1 MNDSNTIENTPTPKT
16 DFIEHLQNF
25 GEAGMYFSGSMG
37 LALATVYFRQLEIV
51 LATAYI
57 TALIY
62 SALSF
67 DNAPRM
73 TFFRVAAI
81 TTGVVIGIREL
92 LILFWIPV
100 TSVIIVVLA
109 IALIIYLGYRHL
121 QIVFTQEKKR

>member
-1 MNDSNTIENTPTPKT
+1 MTNTLETAPTPKT
-16 DFIEHLQNF
+16 DLLEHFQNF

-51 LATAYI
+51 LAIAYI

-67 DNAPRM
+67 DDFPRM
-73 TFFRVAAI
+73 TFFRIASI
-81 TTGVVIGIREL
+81 TAGVIIGIREL
-92 LILFWIPV
+92 LLLFWIAV
-100 TSVIIVVLA
+100 TAVIFLVLA

-121 QIVFTQEKKR
+121 QVAFSGQKR